1 MGKFKIYT
9 KTGDAG
15 QTSLVGG
22 TRVPKNHA
30 RIEAYGTVDEL
41 NVYVGL
47 LRDLLEKEETIR
59 ELIKTQ
65 ENLFV
70 LGSWL
75 AYDGKKKVALPEL
88 RQEDIDFLENRIDEM
103 EKTLPELKSFILPGG
118 HTAVSTCH
126 ICRVVCRRAERQIIG
141 LMENNEINPL
151 HLTYLNRL
159 SDYFFVLSRSL
170 SLEFRITETLW
181 IARKG

>member
-22 TRVPKNHA
+22 TRVSKNHA

-41 NVYVGL
+41 NVFVGL
-47 LRDLLEKEETIR
+47 LRDLLENKETIS
-59 ELIKTQ
+59 ELIATQ

-75 AYDGKKKVALPEL
+75 AYDEKKKVKLPEL
-88 RQEDIDFLENRIDEM
+88 RQEDIEFLENRMDKM
-103 EKTLPELKSFILPGG
+103 DKTLPPLKSFILPGG

-126 ICRVVCRRAERQIIG
+126 ICRVVCRRAERQVIG
-141 LMENNEINPL
+141 LMENYEINPL
-151 HLTYLNRL
+151 HIVYLNRL
-159 SDYFFVLSRSL
+159 SDYFFVLSRNL
-170 SLEFRITETLW
+170 SIEFQATETPW
-181 IARKG
+181 IARKD

>member
-1 MGKFKIYT
+1 MAKFKIYT

-22 TRVPKNHA
+22 TRVSKTHE

-41 NVYVGL
+41 NVFVGL
-47 LRDLLEKEETIR
+47 LRDLLKNKEILS
-59 ELIKTQ
+59 ELIKIQ

-75 AYDGKKKVALPEL
+75 AYDAKRIVELPEL
-88 RQEDIDFLENRIDEM
+88 RLEDIIFFENRIDEM
-103 EKTLPELKSFILPGG
+103 EKSLPALKSFILPGG

-126 ICRVVCRRAERQIIG
+126 VCRVVCRRAERQVIA
-141 LMENNEINPL
+141 LQENNEVNPL
-151 HLTYLNRL
+151 HIAFLNRL

-170 SLEFRITETLW
+170 SREFKAVETPW
-181 IARKG
+181 IARKD